1 MGRVSRSILVATMLG
16 ALLIGGAPAASAAP
30 PTNDDFGSATVV
42 GSLPF
47 SDTGSTVEST
57 TPASDPHSC
66 LDRAANSVWYAF
78 TPAADVTVEFDTF
91 GSDFDT
97 VLSAYTGA
105 QGSLTQIACND
116 DTDGLQSKIKWQAT
130 AGTEYHVMLNGF
142 FGYTGN
148 FMLHADAEPFFT
160 IDLTV
165 SGRGSVD
172 AATGVPTI
180 SGTVSCSRS
189 GYFAMSPDVRLRQ
202 QIGDLTLR
210 AKFPSVYAAC
220 GPDPGPWE
228 LTAAAQNGPFE
239 RGRARLVHIGW
250 DGFSTE
256 GDESFSQVG
265 DPQTVRL
272 RR

>member
-1 MGRVSRSILVATMLG
+1 MGRVSRSILVTTVLG
-16 ALLIGGAPAASAAP
+16 ALLIASAPAASAAP
-30 PTNDDFGSATVV
+30 PTNDDFASATVV

-47 SDTGSTVEST
+47 SDTGSTVEAT

-142 FGYTGN
+142 FGYVGN
-148 FMLHADAEPFFT
+148 FTLHADAEPFFT
-160 IDLTV
+160 FDVAV
-165 SGRGSVD
+165 SGLGSID

-180 SGTVSCSRS
+180 SGTVWCSPPGS
-189 GYFAMSPDVRLRQ
+189 IWDSYVRLRQ
-202 QIGDLTLR
+202 QVGDLRLR
-210 AKFPSVYAAC
+210 ARFPTPFIAC
-220 GPDPGPWE
+220 GPDPVPWE
-228 LTAAAQNGPFE
+228 LTADGQNGPFV
-239 RGRARLVHIGW
+239 RGRARLAHNVWNGVSF
-250 DGFSTE
+250 DGNEAF
-256 GDESFSQVG
+256 DQVG